1 MNAGIWSLQQLITRV
16 ESVNHSLTTGGVM
29 NDMISSLYDMRN
41 KLEDL
46 NNQLEKARRT
56 VADNKELAVDK
67 LKEIQRTALK
77 INELIGQ
84 FRTDLDNR
92 IVPALTKALN
102 DVEQAGKRYRDQLT
116 QVQDLIKRRRTSLHR
131 QMAAPLPTSGK
142 RLRPRYPKRQANLKT
157 AWDRSI
163 N

>member
-1 MNAGIWSLQQLITRV
+1 
-16 ESVNHSLTTGGVM
+16 M

-116 QVQDLIKRRRTSLHR
+116 QVQDLIKKAKDQLAQADGSTIADKWKEIAASLSE
-131 QMAAPLPTSGK
+131 AASQLENSLGSLDK
-142 RLRPRYPKRQANLKT
+142 LIEK
-157 AWDRSI
+157 
-163 N
+163 